1 METLDLVV
9 LAAGKGTRMNHSM
22 PKQFLHL
29 SGKPIIIHTLQV
41 FEQIPYIGKKY
52 ITSHP
57 DMAEEMNMLLKEY
70 NISNYE
76 IVNGGATRAE
86 SVRNAI
92 SCVTTPRLITHNA
105 VLPFVTRQ
113 LVDNVAG
120 QDYDCVT
127 TVTPLEYN
135 LCLGEEFAERIVHR
149 DGLKLINSP
158 QSFRTDAFRQC
169 HQKAL
174 DEGYIPKSDCELML
188 HYNRKV
194 RFVPGDVKN
203 FKITTRLDLII
214 AQAIMSNP
222 EMLIDEETQ
231 NANNDAV
238 IK

>member
-1 METLDLVV
+1 MDIIDLIV
-9 LAAGKGTRMNHSM
+9 LAAGKGTRMNNSM

-52 ITSHP
+52 ITVHP
-57 DMAEEMNMLLKEY
+57 EMAERMNTLLQKH
-70 NISNYE
+70 NISNYV
-76 IVNGGATRAE
+76 IVNGGSTRAE
-86 SVRNAI
+86 SVRNAL
-92 SCVTTPRLITHNA
+92 SCVKTPRVITHNA
-105 VLPFVTRQ
+105 VLPFVTPE
-113 LVDNVAG
+113 LVDNVASH
-120 QDYDCVT
+120 DHDCVT

-135 LCLGEEFAERIVHR
+135 LCLGSDFAERIVHR

-158 QSFRTDAFRQC
+158 QSFRTDIFRQC

-174 DEGYIPKSDCELML
+174 DDDYTPKSDCELML

-214 AQAIMSNP
+214 AQAIMANP

-231 NANNDAV
+231 NADNAV
-238 IK
+238 GAK